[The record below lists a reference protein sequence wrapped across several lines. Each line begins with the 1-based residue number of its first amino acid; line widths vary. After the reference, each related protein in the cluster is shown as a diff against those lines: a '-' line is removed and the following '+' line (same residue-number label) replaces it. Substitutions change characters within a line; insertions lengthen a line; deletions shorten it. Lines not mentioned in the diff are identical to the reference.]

1 MFGIAALPMYDFPH
15 LREAHDQLWKSIGRI
30 LEATG
35 LEHVPPEL
43 TRGGNLQE
51 MWRSP
56 DLLLGQTC
64 GFPLAKELGRSV
76 QLVATPKYTA
86 EGCRRTF
93 YRSCIV
99 VRRDEASE
107 TLADM
112 RGKICA
118 LNEWSSNSGMNA
130 FRAAIAPLACGQSF
144 FADVVVTG
152 SHAES
157 LRSVA
162 EGVADI
168 AAIDCVTFHHL
179 KLAAPD
185 LVSAVRVLC
194 WTRESP
200 ALPLVTSASTSKSTL
215 AALRFALS
223 EVSFAPDLKHVR
235 EQLQISGFEL
245 VSFDEYQ
252 PILEM
257 ERYAERLRYPKI
269 C

>member
-1 MFGIAALPMYDFPH
+1 MLGIAALPMYDFPH
-15 LREAHDQLWKSIGRI
+15 LREAHDQLWTSIARI
-30 LEATG
+30 LETAG
-35 LEHVPPEL
+35 LVDVPREL
-43 TRGGNLQE
+43 SRGGNLLD

-76 QLVATPKYTA
+76 QLVATPRYSV

-99 VRRDEASE
+99 VRRDESAE
-107 TLADM
+107 TLVDM
-112 RGKICA
+112 RGKRCA

-130 FRAAIAPLACGQSF
+130 FRAAIAPLACGEPF
-144 FADVVVTG
+144 FTDVVVTG

-162 EGVADI
+162 ENRADI
-168 AAIDCVTFHHL
+168 AAIDCVSFYHM
-179 KLAAPD
+179 KNAAPD
-185 LVSAVRVLC
+185 LVSEVRVLG

-200 ALPLVTSASTSKSTL
+200 SLPLVTSASTSKSTL

-223 EVSFAPDLKHVR
+223 EVSFAPDLRQVR
-235 EQLQISGFEL
+235 EQLQITGFEL